1 MWAIVAILILVRA
14 SRPQRISVTRMWIQA
29 IVLMALGV
37 AAIYGYQQ
45 LNPAAPWQ
53 IALAIAFG
61 VAAGVPVGVLRG
73 THTQVS
79 ATGKHGVMQLGPSW
93 ITAFI
98 YIAAFG
104 VRALL
109 RSLVPATSLLGTVV
123 GDGAL
128 VFAIAI
134 VGTTYW
140 FVYRKYETLDRAT
153 ETAS

>member
-29 IVLMALGV
+29 IVLMAIGV

-45 LNPAAPWQ
+45 LHPAPPWQ
-53 IALAIAFG
+53 IALGIVFG

-73 THTQVS
+73 LHTQVS
-79 ATGKHGVMQLGPSW
+79 ATEKHGVMQLGPSW

-98 YIAAFG
+98 YITAFG

-109 RSLVPATSLLGTVV
+109 RSLVPATSSLGTLV
-123 GDGAL
+123 GDGVL
-128 VFAIAI
+128 IFAIAI
-134 VGTTYW
+134 IGTTYW
-140 FVYRKYETLDRAT
+140 FVYRKYEALDRAM
-153 ETAS
+153 ETAT